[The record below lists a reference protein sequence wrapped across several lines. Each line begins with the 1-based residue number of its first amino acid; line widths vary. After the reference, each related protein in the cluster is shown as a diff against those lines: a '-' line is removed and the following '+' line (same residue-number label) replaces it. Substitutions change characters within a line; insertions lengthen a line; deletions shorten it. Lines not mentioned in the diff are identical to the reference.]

1 MSSVYLSFKPVID
14 RRSRVL
20 VLGTMP
26 GPMALAKQEY
36 YGFPGNHFWP
46 IVVRLFGGREPM
58 TYPQKLRLLKKNR
71 VALWDT
77 IRSCERV
84 GASDGRIRCIVPND
98 IPGLIRRHP
107 GIRVI
112 FLNGR
117 LAEKL
122 YRKYAAARVG
132 LPVVTLPSTSPA
144 HAAMSF
150 PRKLKAW
157 RAVKEGSHRACSK
170 GMRRVQ

>member
-1 MSSVYLSFKPVID
+1 MRVLKSFKPVVD

-26 GPMALAKQEY
+26 GPVALAKQEY

-46 IVVRLFGGREPM
+46 IMARLFGGREPM

-77 IRSCERV
+77 IRSCERA
-84 GASDGRIRCIVPND
+84 GAGDSQIRCAVPND
-98 IPGLIRRHP
+98 IAKLIRRHP
-107 GIRVI
+107 GIRVV

-122 YRKYAAARVG
+122 YRKHCASRIDR
-132 LPVVTLPSTSPA
+132 PTVTLPSTSPA

-150 PRKLKAW
+150 ERKRKAW
-157 RAVKEGSHRACSK
+157 RAVKEGSHRACPK
-170 GMRRVQ
+170 GMLRVQ